1 MIYFISHHI
10 KSVQQLCSIT
20 GQIQQPPRLANQFES
35 HSKLQKY
42 GPSRRLSE
50 VAKEVSKSN
59 ILVQTEFIRNEIIEN
74 GTYEARQPDSVVV

>member
-10 KSVQQLCSIT
+10 KSVQQLCLIT
-20 GQIQQPPRLANQFES
+20 GQIQRPPRLANQFES

-50 VAKEVSKSN
+50 VAKEVSK
-59 ILVQTEFIRNEIIEN
+59 
-74 GTYEARQPDSVVV
+74 